1 MTGADALDYVLRCAA
16 TVDAV
21 YVRANSLNARET
33 YTYICHQKSCA
44 SFSAINLDFESLQYH
59 RSHCWRH
66 LLPLPVHLGSLVVP

>member
-21 YVRANSLNARET
+21 YVRANSLNASKT
-33 YTYICHQKSCA
+33 YTKPLYIY
-44 SFSAINLDFESLQYH
+44 AINLDFESLQYH

-66 LLPLPVHLGSLVVP
+66 LLPLPGHLGSLVVP